1 MLVLQSEQ
9 MPRRSSQLPML
20 LTVLQAAILMVLV
33 ALAPFVMRFDP
44 PAGLGHDVWTTYHD
58 PQAVL
63 RFFLIALGV
72 LSPLVCAGTTILTW
86 QHDERPPYLLLIQIA
101 FTLAVFAI
109 GWRAYPYWANSID
122 HAFQ

>member
-9 MPRRSSQLPML
+9 VPRRSSQLPLL

-72 LSPLVCAGTTILTW
+72 LRPYSETVGGASWFSRANQSANHLVGRRTCEKST
-86 QHDERPPYLLLIQIA
+86 RCSSRS
-101 FTLAVFAI
+101 V
-109 GWRAYPYWANSID
+109 
-122 HAFQ
+122 